1 MQLYLGM
8 TTDFVRDSIHNTIA
22 HRLSEAFEAH
32 YRYRPSPSEYRSW
45 QNSLRSLSDVIRE
58 GQLDDQGIILEYQ
71 LPLSSKRLDAMLT
84 GRDAERDRAVIVEL
98 KQWDAAEMGSSDDLL
113 RTWVGGNHR
122 DVLHPSVQAN
132 QYRRYLEDTQEVF
145 HGASDKIALNA
156 CAYLHNYRPLDSDPL
171 FDDRSESVRGLA
183 PIFTSGDVTRLAG
196 YLSERLS
203 GGDGERVMNRVA
215 ESRYKPAKKLLSH
228 VSNVIKDEPAF
239 VLLDEQMVVFSQVLA
254 AVESAATDHRKHV
267 FLVHGGPGTGKSVL
281 ALNLLGALSGK
292 GRNAQ
297 HATGSKAFT
306 ATMQKIVGREAATQ
320 FRYFNNFGQA
330 ELNDVDVLLCDEAHR
345 IRSTSNHRFTKRANR
360 SDRPQIQEMIEAAKV
375 SVFFIDDLQV
385 VRPNEIGSSALIR
398 ESAARHKCVLHES
411 ILETQFRCSGSD
423 GFVNW
428 IDNTL
433 DVRKTA
439 NVLFDQSQETFEL
452 GIVDSPEALDALIR
466 GKASEGQSAR
476 LVAGYCWPWSTALD
490 ANGQLPKDV
499 KIGTFERAW
508 NARPDLRGLPAG
520 VPKADYWAHE
530 VGGLDQVGCIY
541 TAQGFEFDYVGVI
554 WGRDLRFDPTTSE
567 WVGDRTK
574 SCDRPVLRSGE
585 QFLALVKNT
594 YRVLLSRGMKGCF
607 VYFEDKETENFV
619 RSRTENFGVLPRARS
634 EPPPQ
639 EAKSSEV
646 TDHEPLPFIRVRSSD
661 VRPWENAIPLLDLK
675 AAAGGFSDAQ
685 SLETD
690 AVEWVALPDHIRMR
704 PGYFV
709 AQIVGESMNRRVPN
723 GSWAVFTI
731 DALGTKQGRAVLVE
745 GRELGD
751 PELGG
756 RYTLKIYDAKKNI
769 TEDGVAYERV
779 LLRPNSTDNRF
790 TPIEI
795 DLADDEGPTIVAAL
809 VAVLI
814 WAIIPYLTLRH
825 HRLILKNDRPASL
838 PLDCYSLSQSLP
850 SSQIITLLL
859 PMMAAFPSWD
869 DR

>member
-1 MQLYLGM
+1 MQLYVGT
-8 TTDFVRDSIHNTIA
+8 TTDFLRESIHNAIA
-22 HRLSEAFEAH
+22 QRLSQAFEAH
-32 YRYRPSPSEYRSW
+32 YRYKPSPGEYRSW
-45 QNSLRSLSDVIRE
+45 QNSLSSLSEVIRE
-58 GQLDDQGIILEYQ
+58 GQLNDQGILLEYQ

-84 GRDAERDRAVIVEL
+84 GRDSARDRAVIVEL
-98 KQWDAAEMGSSDDLL
+98 KQWDSSELGSNVDLL
-113 RTWVGGNHR
+113 RTWVGGSQR

-132 QYRRYLEDTQEVF
+132 QYRRYLEDTQDVF
-145 HGASDKIALNA
+145 HSSQDKISLNA
-156 CAYLHNYRPLDSDPL
+156 CAYLHNYHPSDSDPL
-171 FDDRSESVRGLA
+171 FDDRSDSVRQLA
-183 PIFTSGDVTRLAG
+183 PVFTGGDVSRLAG

-203 GGDGERVMNRVA
+203 GGDGERVMHRVA
-215 ESRYKPAKKLLSH
+215 ESRYKPAKKLLSQ
-228 VSNVIKDEPAF
+228 VASVIREEPAF

-254 AVESAATDHRKHV
+254 AVQSAVSDLRKHV

-281 ALNLLGALSGK
+281 ALNLLGALSGL

-306 ATMQKIVGREAATQ
+306 STMQKIVGREAAKQ

-330 ELNDVDVLLCDEAHR
+330 HFNDVDVLLCDEAHR

-360 SDRPQIQEMIEAAKV
+360 SERPQIQEMIESAKV
-375 SVFFIDDLQV
+375 TVFFIDDLQV

-398 ESAARHKCVLHES
+398 ENAAQHKCVLHES
-411 ILETQFRCSGSD
+411 VLETQFRCSGSD

-439 NVLFDQSQETFEL
+439 NILFDQSQETFEF

-490 ANGQLPKDV
+490 SNGQLPKDV

-520 VPKADYWAHE
+520 VPKADYWAYDD
-530 VGGLDQVGCIY
+530 GGLDQVGCIY

-554 WGRDLRFDPTTSE
+554 WGKDLRYDPDTTQ
-567 WVGDRTK
+567 WIGDRGK
-574 SCDRPVLRSGE
+574 SCDRPVLQAGE
-585 QFLALVKNT
+585 RFLDLIKNT

-607 VYFEDKETENFV
+607 VYFEDPETEKFV
-619 RSRTENFGVLPRARS
+619 RSRTEHLGVLPKAAPAVAPKKPVVIEDRTQDA
-634 EPPPQ
+634 
-639 EAKSSEV
+639 
-646 TDHEPLPFIRVRSSD
+646 LPFIRMRSSE
-661 VRPWENAIPLLDLK
+661 VRPWENSIPLLDLK

-685 SLETD
+685 ALETD
-690 AVEWVALPDHIRMR
+690 AIEWVSLPDHIRIK

-709 AQIVGESMNRRVPN
+709 AQVVGESMNRRVPN
-723 GSWAVFTI
+723 GAWAVFTI
-731 DALGTKQGRAVLVE
+731 DAGGSKQGRALLVE

-751 PELGG
+751 PDQGG

-769 TEDGVAYERV
+769 TDDGVDYEQV
-779 LLRPNSTDNRF
+779 VLRPDSTDNRF
-790 TPIEI
+790 KPIEI
-795 DLADDEGPTIVAAL
+795 DLNDEERPRIVASL
-809 VAVLI
+809 VVVLI
-814 WAIIPYLTLRH
+814 
-825 HRLILKNDRPASL
+825 
-838 PLDCYSLSQSLP
+838 
-850 SSQIITLLL
+850 
-859 PMMAAFPSWD
+859 
-869 DR
+869 